1 MSKFSLGISSKRVG
15 ILNEDGQQ
23 DGLEGGFGSDLATA
37 EAKPK
42 LKQPPRYKVI
52 MLNDDFT
59 PMDFVIEVLVSFFY
73 MDSEQATQ
81 VMLTVHTQGRAV
93 CGIFTRDVAE
103 TKAALVV
110 DFARENEHPLM
121 CNVEVVE

>member
-1 MSKFSLGISSKRVG
+1 MS
-15 ILNEDGQQ
+15 EDGQEGVL
-23 DGLEGGFGSDLATA
+23 DGDLATA

-42 LKQPPRYKVI
+42 LKEPPKYKVI

-59 PMDFVIEVLVSFFY
+59 PMEFVVEVLMSFFN
-73 MDSEQATQ
+73 MDMEKASQ
-81 VMLTVHTQGRAV
+81 VMMTVHMQGRAV

-103 TKAALVV
+103 TKAAIVI

-121 CNVEVVE
+121 CSVEVAE